1 MTVWEMLKYLSSGV
15 GITFRLVP
23 LCILA
28 TLALGAV
35 LGTVQFRRVPV
46 LSQLIDVYIVAMR
59 GVPPLV
65 VMMLLFYSVNL
76 TSSFVTAFAALT
88 IYHTAYVTEIVR
100 GGFAAVPRGQMMAGE
115 SLGLRYGQII
125 GRIYIP
131 QILLQI
137 VPSLC
142 GQYILTV
149 KDTTLVSI
157 VGVQDIMWRARQL
170 IAVTFDPILIYF
182 LAGLIFYVLCTVLEV
197 VARRVERRVV
207 RDVRTRIRGV

>member
-1 MTVWEMLKYLSSGV
+1 MTIREMLQYLSTGI
-15 GITFRLVP
+15 GITFQLVP
-23 LCILA
+23 LCVVS
-28 TLALGAV
+28 TLVLGAV
-35 LGTVQFRRVPV
+35 LGTLQFRRVPV
-46 LSQLIDVYIVAMR
+46 LSQIIDVYIVAMR

-65 VMMLLFYSVNL
+65 VMMLLYYSVNL
-76 TSSFVTAFAALT
+76 SSSFVTAFTALT

-100 GGFAAVPRGQMMAGE
+100 GGFEAVPRGQMMAGE
-115 SLGLRYGQII
+115 SLGLTYPQII
-125 GRIYIP
+125 FRIYIP
-131 QILLQI
+131 QIMLQI

-182 LAGLIFYVLCTVLEV
+182 LAGLIFYILCSLLELI
-197 VARRVERRVV
+197 AHRVERRV
-207 RDVRTRIRGV
+207 TRNVKTRLQGV